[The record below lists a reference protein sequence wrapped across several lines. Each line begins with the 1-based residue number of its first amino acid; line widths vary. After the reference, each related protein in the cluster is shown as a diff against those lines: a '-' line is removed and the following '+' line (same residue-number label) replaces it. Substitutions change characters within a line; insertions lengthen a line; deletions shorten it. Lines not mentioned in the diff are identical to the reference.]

1 MAPSVGK
8 VQLAEALG
16 ALWVGVTAMIAIT
29 IAAAASGL
37 DPATGLGTK
46 FHFLPWIL
54 FMCFPAGFVMGLQW
68 KQVIPAIINIVAG
81 YFIGGL
87 LSGVMTGAFA
97 GTGMY
102 LGLAIGL
109 AACICTFLL
118 QYLFQGPLGA
128 TGLGKGALCYTP
140 IAFCGMIIFFGSQWA
155 TGGAFSGAVLVY
167 TIIAPALAAFV
178 VWGCILMAKCCGL
191 IPPKED

>member
-16 ALWVGVTAMIAIT
+16 SLWVGVTAMIAIA
-29 IAAAASGL
+29 IAGYASGMGENF
-37 DPATGLGTK
+37 P
-46 FHFLPWIL
+46 FLPWIM
-54 FMCFPAGFVMGLQW
+54 FMCFPPAFVMGLQW
-68 KQVIPAIINIVAG
+68 KQAIPAVINIIAG

-87 LSGVMTGAFA
+87 LSGVMTNGFI
-97 GTGMY
+97 GGGMAAPI
-102 LGLAIGL
+102 AIGL

-140 IAFCGMIIFFGSQWA
+140 IAFCGMIIYFGSQWA
-155 TGGAFSGAVLVY
+155 TGGAFSAPVLIY
-167 TIIAPALAAFV
+167 TIIAPALACFV

-191 IPPKED
+191 IPPADEQ